1 MLATSTA
8 SGLAASAPPPGARLI
23 IWSTGSRVAR
33 PIYRISCCS
42 VIGTTGWST
51 RADGNW
57 RGRMTAGCGR
67 SHPSTTTTAHA
78 RLEAWRDQAPPGFL
92 FAVKGSR
99 YITHIKRLAVEQKSI
114 EMVVD
119 AALGLDEKLGP
130 ILFQLQANF
139 HLDPP
144 RLERF
149 VGMLPRGVRFTLE
162 FRHDSWL
169 VPAVFELLRAH
180 RIALCIPDHP
190 KMPKSLE
197 ITSDFRYI
205 RMHLPPSGLGYGQH
219 ALQPWA
225 ERVIAWHHDG
235 LDVFVYFNNDME
247 GHAIKDAKTLI
258 SLVDAKV
265 GEA

>member
-1 MLATSTA
+1 MPAREHFAFYAQHFNTVELNNSFYRQ
-8 SGLAASAPPPGARLI
+8 PPRE
-23 IWSTGSRVAR
+23 RF
-33 PIYRISCCS
+33 
-42 VIGTTGWST
+42 
-51 RADGNW
+51 
-57 RGRMTAGCGR
+57 
-67 SHPSTTTTAHA
+67 
-78 RLEAWRDQAPPGFL
+78 EAWREQAPTGFV

-99 YITHIKRLAVEQKSI
+99 YVTHIKRLAVEEKSI
-114 EMVVD
+114 ELVVD
-119 AALGLDEKLGP
+119 AALGLRDKLGP

-139 HLDPP
+139 HLDLE

-149 VGMLPRGVRFTLE
+149 VGMLPKDVRFTLE

-180 RIALCIPDHP
+180 RIALTVPDHP

-197 ITSDFRYI
+197 VTSDFTYT
-205 RMHLPPSGLGYGQH
+205 RMHLPPKSLGYGRR

-225 ERVIAWHHDG
+225 DRIVEWRRGG

-247 GHAIKDAKTLI
+247 GHAIKDAKTLM
-258 SLVDAKV
+258 SLVDVKV